1 MANMELS
8 EYMGQKGVMRTW
20 AENVVL
26 HSKDKSIELSEEEKE
41 ISKAVNDFAANISVS
56 GLGDAALSQFLVK
69 VVDQEVAEVPS
80 ELIGRLF
87 TEGSIGE
94 FDDIGVVASPKNTL
108 IARESAAR
116 TGNVKKS
123 YIDFTRGTKF
133 SKHLQIE
140 TELRMSDLRRD
151 GALTI
156 AQLTLFAI
164 EAFELKKFNLVF
176 NSIDSLITPGGE
188 NYFSCAGKLTQEG
201 MDDFAGYIEDNGNNG
216 VIVGLTTTL
225 RQIKNMAGYDK
236 FLSESMKDKLYN
248 ASILEKFNAVDIL
261 KFNAAKKLGD
271 GSLVLP
277 EKRLY
282 GISDAIGAMYTRGA
296 LRVLQ
301 TPDNNREVI
310 SLKFTGY
317 EFVYT
322 ITNPEK
328 ISKLIIE

>member
-1 MANMELS
+1 MNIELS
-8 EYMGQKGVMRTW
+8 EYMKQKGVMRSW

-26 HSKDKSIELSEEEKE
+26 HSKDKSIELSQEEQE
-41 ISKAVNDFAANISVS
+41 ISKAVDDFAGNISIS
-56 GLGDAALSQFLVK
+56 GVGDPALSQFLVK
-69 VVDQEVAEVPS
+69 IVEQEVADVPS
-80 ELIGRLF
+80 ELISKIF

-94 FDDIGVVASPKNTL
+94 FDDIGIVASPKNTL
-108 IARESAAR
+108 IARETAAR
-116 TGNVKKS
+116 TGNTKKS

-140 TELRMSDLRRD
+140 TEIRMSDLRRD

-164 EAFELKKFNLVF
+164 EAFELKKFNLMF
-176 NSIDSLITPGGE
+176 GSIDSLVTEGGE
-188 NYFSCAGKLTQEG
+188 NYFPCTGELTQEG
-201 MDDFAGYIEDNGNNG
+201 MDAFAGYIEDNGNNG
-216 VIVGLTTTL
+216 VMVGLSNVL
-225 RQIKNMAGYDK
+225 RRIKNMSGYDK
-236 FLSESMKDKLYN
+236 FLSETMKDKLYN
-248 ASILEKFNAVDIL
+248 ASILEKFNSVDIL
-261 KFNAAKKLGD
+261 SFNAAKKLGD

-277 EKRLY
+277 ERKIY
-282 GISDAIGAMYTRGA
+282 GISDAIGSMETRGA

-328 ISKLIIE
+328 ISKLVIE